1 MANRGLSDSAGRRR
15 VRDSRGDA
23 RSRERARQTRRR
35 RPTATQADASESATQ
50 TDAPDSVTQTGEH
63 ELDTVGADE
72 QSTRKRPRRISN
84 ARRRPDG
91 SRSAALVSRVRH
103 VDAKRAVVLAL
114 VISIVALT
122 LAMPMRTYFAQRSEL
137 RQLTAANV
145 EKERELAD
153 YRQKVNEQEDPAYI
167 EAKARSELLFVKPGE
182 TPLVMM
188 YPGDEQ
194 RRAAAAAAEKRARAP
209 WYGRLW
215 DSVATPPGVR

>member
-15 VRDSRGDA
+15 VHDSRGDS

-35 RPTATQADASESATQ
+35 RPTASQADAS
-50 TDAPDSVTQTGEH
+50 DSVIESGEH
-63 ELDTVGADE
+63 VLDVDSADDRDVRE
-72 QSTRKRPRRISN
+72 TPKRVRRLSN
-84 ARRRPDG
+84 ARRTPDR

-137 RQLTAANV
+137 RQLTASNV

-188 YPGDEQ
+188 YPGDDQ
-194 RRAAAAAAEKRARAP
+194 RRAAAEEAEKRARAP